1 MLFWFLAVGLLVAG
15 LFGVLPITI
24 VWPLFGVAVLAAVGD
39 ALWTIREIRRT
50 NVAMGTAALIGKQA
64 IVRTPLDP
72 EGYVF
77 IKGERW
83 AARAEQ
89 GTVAIGEY
97 VRIIGAE
104 GFHLR
109 VEKVG

>member
-1 MLFWFLAVGLLVAG
+1 MLFWLLAVGLLIAAVFE
-15 LFGVLPITI
+15 LLPMVV
-24 VWPLFGVAVLAAVGD
+24 VWPLFAVAVAAAIID

-64 IVRTPLDP
+64 VVRTDLAP

-77 IKGERW
+77 IQGERW
-83 AARAEQ
+83 AARIEDGAAAV
-89 GTVAIGEY
+89 GDR

-109 VEKVG
+109 VEKVT